1 MAKDGKEGKKGGGG
15 KAAGGVVVGAAA
27 CAAVFLLLRGGD
39 FGLGKGKGETKTENA
54 PAVTTAATEA
64 TEAEPAVV
72 EVKYVDVTIKEDKYV
87 YNGGEYGIDE
97 LITEL
102 KKLTGGENV
111 RINDDGGLAEALDNL
126 KKALDENGINYS
138 DETAK

>member
-1 MAKDGKEGKKGGGG
+1 MAKDGKKGGGG

-39 FGLGKGKGETKTENA
+39 LGLGKGETKTENA

-97 LITEL
+97 LVTEL
-102 KKLTGGENV
+102 KKLSDGENV
-111 RINDDGGLAEALDNL
+111 RINNDGGLAEALDSL
-126 KKALDENGINYS
+126 KKALDENGIKYS
-138 DETAK
+138 DETGG